1 MLWLQENW
9 IIAVVGLVIAVVLL
23 WWLFGR
29 SKPEDI
35 ARPTVEPTKPA
46 KPLEPVKPEI
56 IAAEPARF
64 KPIEPK
70 RQPVAPAAPPPAPEP
85 VAKAAPPAPAP
96 APAPTAPVAAP
107 VAKAAQPAPKPA
119 AKPKAAAKPAA
130 KKVTAKEP
138 VAKPAAKPPVKPAE
152 PATKAAAKPAA
163 KKAPKPAPA
172 KAAAVIPEEPTVPP
186 PPAAKPAAA
195 APKAGADNL
204 QLLKGV
210 GPKLVV
216 LLNGL
221 GVTAF
226 QQIADWTDA
235 DIARIDPQLGAFQG
249 RIARDNIVDQAGYL
263 ARGDKAGFEAKYGA
277 LGGEL

>member
-1 MLWLQENW
+1 MAWLQENW
-9 IIAVVGLVIAVVLL
+9 IIAVVGLVVAVVLL

-29 SKPEDI
+29 SKPEEI
-35 ARPTVEPTKPA
+35 ARPTVEPAKPA

-70 RQPVAPAAPPPAPEP
+70 APPVTPAAPPPAHAPAAKIAPPAEP
-85 VAKAAPPAPAP
+85 APAAKPAPVAEPAAKAAP
-96 APAPTAPVAAP
+96 
-107 VAKAAQPAPKPA
+107 PAPKPA

-130 KKVTAKEP
+130 KKTAAKE
-138 VAKPAAKPPVKPAE
+138 PAAKPAVKS
-152 PATKAAAKPAA
+152 ATKAAAKPAA
-163 KKAPKPAPA
+163 KKTAKPAP
-172 KAAAVIPEEPTVPP
+172 AAAVIPEEPTVPP
-186 PPAAKPAAA
+186 PPA
-195 APKAGADNL
+195 PKTGADNL

-221 GVTAF
+221 GVTSF
-226 QQIADWTDA
+226 RQVADWTAA
-235 DIARIDPQLGAFQG
+235 DIAAIDPQLGAFQG
-249 RIARDNIVDQAGYL
+249 RIARDNLVDQASYL

>member
-1 MLWLQENW
+1 MAWLQENW
-9 IIAVVGLVIAVVLL
+9 IIAVVGLVVAVVLL

-29 SKPEDI
+29 SKPAEI

-70 RQPVAPAAPPPAPEP
+70 APPAAPTPAPEP
-85 VAKAAPPAPAP
+85 VAKTAPPAPKP
-96 APAPTAPVAAP
+96 APVAEP
-107 VAKAAQPAPKPA
+107 VAEAAPPAPKPA

-130 KKVTAKEP
+130 KKTPAKEP
-138 VAKPAAKPPVKPAE
+138 AAKPAAK

-163 KKAPKPAPA
+163 KKTAKPAPA
-172 KAAAVIPEEPTVPP
+172 KAAATIPEEPTVPP
-186 PPAAKPAAA
+186 PAAKPAP
-195 APKAGADNL
+195 APAKSGPDNL

-221 GVTAF
+221 GVTSF
-226 QQIADWTDA
+226 RQIADWTDA
-235 DIARIDPQLGAFQG
+235 DVARIDPELGTFQG
-249 RIARDNIVDQAGYL
+249 RIARDNIVDQAGFL

>member
-1 MLWLQENW
+1 MIWLQENW
-9 IIAVVGLVIAVVLL
+9 IIAVVGLVVAVVLL

-29 SKPEDI
+29 AKPAEI
-35 ARPTVEPTKPA
+35 APPTVEPAKPA
-46 KPLEPVKPEI
+46 KPLEPAKPEI

-64 KPIEPK
+64 KPVERAP
-70 RQPVAPAAPPPAPEP
+70 QPTPPAAPPPTPAP
-85 VAKAAPPAPAP
+85 AAEAPPPSVPDPAPAP
-96 APAPTAPVAAP
+96 VVEPAIETIP
-107 VAKAAQPAPKPA
+107 PA
-119 AKPKAAAKPAA
+119 PKAAAKPRAA
-130 KKVTAKEP
+130 T
-138 VAKPAAKPPVKPAE
+138 KPAAKKAATKEPAAKPAVKPA
-152 PATKAAAKPAA
+152 TKTAAKPAA
-163 KKAPKPAPA
+163 KKAAAKPAVA
-172 KAAAVIPEEPTVPP
+172 DAAAIPEEPTVPP
-186 PPAAKPAAA
+186 PPAAKPAPAPSAA
-195 APKAGADNL
+195 KTDNL

-221 GVTAF
+221 GVTSF

-235 DIARIDPQLGAFQG
+235 DIARVDAQLGAFQG

>member
-1 MLWLQENW
+1 MTWLQENW
-9 IIAVVGLVIAVVLL
+9 IIAVVGLVVAVVLL

-29 SKPEDI
+29 SKPEEI

-70 RQPVAPAAPPPAPEP
+70 PQPVAPAAPQPAPEP
-85 VAKAAPPAPAP
+85 VAKAAPTPKP
-96 APAPTAPVAAP
+96 APVAEP
-107 VAKAAQPAPKPA
+107 VAKAAPPAPKPA
-119 AKPKAAAKPAA
+119 AKPKAAAKPAT
-130 KKVTAKEP
+130 KKPTAKEP
-138 VAKPAAKPPVKPAE
+138 
-152 PATKAAAKPAA
+152 AAKPAA
-163 KKAPKPAPA
+163 QPAAKTATKPATKKAAKPAPA
-172 KAAAVIPEEPTVPP
+172 KAAVAIPEEPTVPP
-186 PPAAKPAAA
+186 PPAVKPASP
-195 APKAGADNL
+195 APKTGPDNL

-210 GPKLVV
+210 GPKLAV

-221 GVTAF
+221 DVTSF
-226 QQIADWTDA
+226 RQIADWTDA
-235 DIARIDPQLGAFQG
+235 DVARIDPQLGAFQG